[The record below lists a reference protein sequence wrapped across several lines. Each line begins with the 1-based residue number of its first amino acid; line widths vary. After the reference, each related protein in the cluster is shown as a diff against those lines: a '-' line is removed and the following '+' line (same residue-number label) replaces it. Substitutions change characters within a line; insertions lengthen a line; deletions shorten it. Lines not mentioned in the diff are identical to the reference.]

1 MGDGRCGEE
10 ADEVEAVGVGVVEV
24 VLSVCPCMHA
34 RIMSV
39 LVFVMLYRIARKRSL
54 SFPKCSDTI
63 ELFSR

>member
-39 LVFVMLYRIARKRSL
+39 LVL
-54 SFPKCSDTI
+54 
-63 ELFSR
+63 